1 MTATTTNPGLV
12 GRLRSAVGGAVLDS
26 DHADYDGARAVVY
39 GGFDR
44 HPVAVVRPESAR
56 DVAAVVRIAAE
67 TGTELA
73 VRSGGHSLAGHG
85 VSDSGIV
92 IDMKAMKGLEI
103 DPETRTAWAETGLT
117 AGEYTN
123 AVGEHGMATGFGDS
137 GTVGIG
143 GITLGG
149 GVGLLSRK
157 YGLTIDSVLAAEIV
171 TADGEIVIADEHD
184 HPDLFWALRGGGGN
198 FGVVTRFKYRLHPVD
213 QVFGGILIVPA
224 TPDVLSGFIAASE
237 AAPEELTTI
246 INVLSSV
253 PMPLPVP
260 VEGPVIMAIVAYTG
274 DLAAGEEAVAPFRG
288 LAQPIMDMVGPT
300 PYPAIFQGPEEDF
313 HPVVVGRTNFADSLE
328 PEQIGYAFDR
338 LQETTAMFS
347 VIQIRVL
354 GGAIARV
361 PADAT
366 AYSHRDRAFMTTVT
380 AIFEDESEVEE
391 HTKWVVPLARSLA
404 NGRPG
409 AYVGFIGDEG
419 DDRAHA
425 AYPQSTYERLA
436 QVKAKYDP
444 HNLFHMN
451 VNVKPA

>member
-1 MTATTTNPGLV
+1 MTATSEPGLV
-12 GRLRSAVGGAVLDS
+12 DRLRTALSGAVLDP
-26 DHADYDGARAVVY
+26 DHADYEGARTVVY

-44 HPVAVVRPESAR
+44 HPIVVVRPESAA
-56 DVAAVVRIAAE
+56 DVAAAVRIAAE

-85 VSDSGIV
+85 VSDGGMV
-92 IDMKAMKGLEI
+92 IDMKAMKRLEV
-103 DPETRTAWAETGLT
+103 DPESRTAWAETGLT
-117 AGEYTN
+117 TGEYAE
-123 AVGEHGMATGFGDS
+123 AVGEHGLATGFGDA

-157 YGLTIDSVLAAEIV
+157 YGLTIDSVLAAEVV
-171 TADGEIVIADEHD
+171 TAEGEILTADEHN

-213 QVFGGILIVPA
+213 QVYGGILMVPA
-224 TPDVLSGFIAASE
+224 TPEVLAGFIEASE
-237 AAPEELTTI
+237 AASEDLTTI

-260 VEGPVIMAIVAYTG
+260 VEGPVIMAMMAYTG
-274 DLAAGEEAVAPFRG
+274 DLDSGEAAVAPFRG
-288 LAQPIMDMVGPT
+288 LAEPIMDMVGPT
-300 PYPAIFQGPEEDF
+300 AYPAIFQGPEEEF
-313 HPVVVGRTNFADSLE
+313 HPVVVGRTNFADTIE
-328 PEQIGYAFDR
+328 PEQLGNAFDR

-361 PADAT
+361 PAEAT
-366 AYSHRDRAFMTTVT
+366 AYAHRDRPYMTTVT
-380 AIFEDESEVEE
+380 AIFEDESEIEE
-391 HTKWVVPLARSLA
+391 HTRWVEPLARSLA
-404 NGRPG
+404 NGRTG
-409 AYVGFIGDEG
+409 AYVGFVGDEG
-419 DDRAHA
+419 DDRVQA
-425 AYPQSTYERLA
+425 AYPRTTLDRLA

-444 HNLFHMN
+444 HNLFRMN